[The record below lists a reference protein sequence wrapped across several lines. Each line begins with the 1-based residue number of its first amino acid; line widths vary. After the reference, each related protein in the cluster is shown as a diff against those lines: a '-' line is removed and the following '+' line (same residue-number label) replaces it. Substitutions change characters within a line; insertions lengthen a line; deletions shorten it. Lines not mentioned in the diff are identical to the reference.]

1 MSILQ
6 AVMTAPLMSG
16 ESGPPPF
23 EPIDSGQSLGITWTV
38 EVVADLTFVQA
49 WAVLWGNES
58 YNAGLGHF
66 AYFVSTTTLNVG
78 SPSSQNEYTVPDLGT
93 RAHWV
98 FTHTNGGGV
107 SVYRNGVLLTPSATN
122 YIQSSVA
129 TNTLLWGGRHNNDGI
144 GFTDTLP
151 GNYLYTNIRT
161 TALDA
166 AGVISA
172 YNALSGTYGFTPI
185 PTRLT
190 SGTAL
195 GFNGTDNRHVIVADN
210 LADWNLG
217 DNWTIEWWH
226 NIPVGIDGFLSVL
239 CQDANVPTYSGIDV
253 YINAGSICMF
263 NGNLQVA
270 EAPATR
276 GEWNHIAIQ
285 KNSATGLI
293 TAYINGAQQSVS
305 GSHPGTIAPSSP
317 LNVAIGSRTYDG
329 GANFYGQYFNGQLAN
344 IRISNTARYSGPFI
358 VPTTVVTDASTML
371 ALDGSVG
378 SGGML
383 VDESSRHTITN
394 VGATI
399 ESTVGSKQ
407 TIADDGSG
415 GLIGWGPGALA
426 IAYDANIITTYPVG
440 STITFQ
446 NGDVRTITGYDPYAP
461 NYIDVFWTGTTTSSP
476 LFPITL
482 YQAA

>member
-1 MSILQ
+1 MSIVQ
-6 AVMTAPLMSG
+6 ALIGAIVSG
-16 ESGPPPF
+16 GGSPPPPPSF
-23 EPIDSGQSLGITWTV
+23 EPTDSGQSLGVTWTV
-38 EVVADLTFVQA
+38 ELVVEPQPSQY
-49 WAVLWGNES
+49 WAVLWGNEN
-58 YNAGLGHF
+58 YDAGLGHF
-66 AYFVSTTTLNVG
+66 AYFNDTTTLSVG
-78 SPSSQNEYTVPDLGT
+78 SPSGVNEYTVADIGA

-107 SVYRNGVLLTPSATN
+107 SVYRNGVLLTPNITG
-122 YIQSSVA
+122 YVQSSVA
-129 TNTLLWGGRHNNDGI
+129 TNTLLWGGRHNNNGI

-161 TALDA
+161 TALDT
-166 AGVISA
+166 AGVVSA
-172 YNALSGTYGFTPI
+172 YNALSETYGFTPI
-185 PTRLT
+185 PIRLT
-190 SGTAL
+190 TGTSL
-195 GFNGTDNRHVIVADN
+195 TFNGTDNRHVIVAGN
-210 LADWNLG
+210 QSDWNLG
-217 DNWTIEWWH
+217 DNWTIEWWQK
-226 NIPVGIDGFLSVL
+226 IPVDASGFLSVL

-253 YINAGSICMF
+253 FINAGNICMF

-293 TAYINGAQQSVS
+293 TAYINGIFRSVS

-344 IRISNTARYSGPFI
+344 IRISNTARYSTTFTS
-358 VPTTVVTDASTML
+358 PTTVVTDASTLL

-394 VGATI
+394 NGAVEGSIVG
-399 ESTVGSKQ
+399 
-407 TIADDGSG
+407 
-415 GLIGWGPGALA
+415 
-426 IAYDANIITTYPVG
+426 
-440 STITFQ
+440 
-446 NGDVRTITGYDPYAP
+446 
-461 NYIDVFWTGTTTSSP
+461 
-476 LFPITL
+476 
-482 YQAA
+482 

>member
-16 ESGPPPF
+16 GSGPPPPPTF

-66 AYFVSTTTLNVG
+66 AYFGSTTTLNVG
-78 SPSSQNEYTVPDLGT
+78 SPSGQNEYTVPDLGT

-151 GNYLYTNIRT
+151 GTYLYTNIRT

-166 AGVISA
+166 AGVVSA
-172 YNALSGTYGFTPI
+172 YNALSGAYGFTPI

-195 GFNGTDNRHVIVADN
+195 GFNGVDNRRVIVADN

-217 DNWTIEWWH
+217 NNWTIEWWH
-226 NIPVGIDGFLSVL
+226 KIPVEASGFLSVL

-253 YINAGSICMF
+253 FINAGNIQMF

-293 TAYINGAQQSVS
+293 TAYINGTFSSVS

-317 LNVAIGSRTYDG
+317 LNVCIGSRTYDG
-329 GANFYGQYFNGQLAN
+329 GDNFYGQYFNGQLAN
-344 IRISNTARYSGPFI
+344 IRISNSARYYTTFTP
-358 VPTTVVTDASTML
+358 PTTVVTDAGTVL
-371 ALDGSVG
+371 ALDGSTG

-394 VGATI
+394 NGAT
-399 ESTVGSKQ
+399 ED
-407 TIADDGSG
+407 TIA
-415 GLIGWGPGALA
+415 
-426 IAYDANIITTYPVG
+426 
-440 STITFQ
+440 
-446 NGDVRTITGYDPYAP
+446 
-461 NYIDVFWTGTTTSSP
+461 
-476 LFPITL
+476 
-482 YQAA
+482 